1 LLTRTLMQ
9 LNAVDTGVRVD
20 NTLTLEVPADNEGQT
35 PAQIIALEEEMRR
48 QIAALPGVS
57 AVGVGMSVPLRPNQL
72 ALEVKAEGRPLEPG
86 VPIPMAE
93 YRGVTPDFFEAVGM
107 KLLAG
112 RAFSTTD
119 RSDAGRVAILNLTL
133 AKRLFGNEDPLGRRV
148 AWTGQVL
155 SAIGMK
161 EDSWRTI
168 VGVVNDTRDNGPNAP
183 APPVLYLPLAQNDI
197 PYFPGAFV
205 IHGDAAPQL
214 GIQVREILNRLAP
227 NSPVLRVTTL
237 EQIRADNI
245 AAERLNTILVAAL
258 GLLGLLIAAV
268 GLAGVLSF
276 LINQRTAEIGIRMS
290 LGAAPSRILGMVLS
304 DGAIMLALG
313 TAIGLA
319 GSLLVVRLLQGL
331 LFGVAPRDP
340 ATLLG
345 VTVVMAAVG
354 LGACALPAMRAAR
367 VNPLIAMRKE

>member
-1 LLTRTLMQ
+1 
-9 LNAVDTGVRVD
+9 
-20 NTLTLEVPADNEGQT
+20 
-35 PAQIIALEEEMRR
+35 
-48 QIAALPGVS
+48 
-57 AVGVGMSVPLRPNQL
+57 
-72 ALEVKAEGRPLEPG
+72 
-86 VPIPMAE
+86 
-93 YRGVTPDFFEAVGM
+93 
-107 KLLAG
+107 
-112 RAFSTTD
+112 
-119 RSDAGRVAILNLTL
+119 
-133 AKRLFGNEDPLGRRV
+133 
-148 AWTGQVL
+148 
-155 SAIGMK
+155 MK

-205 IHGDAAPQL
+205 IHGDAAPRL
-214 GIQVREILNRLAP
+214 GLQVREILNRLAP

-290 LGAAPSRILGMVLS
+290 LGAAPARILGIVLS

-345 VTVVMAAVG
+345 VTLVMAAVG
-354 LGACALPAMRAAR
+354 LGACALPALRAAR